1 MLSNREV
8 SNKTYIIPNI
18 LYRKFNISPIFIS
31 LNLTKITN
39 KIIIKKKEQ
48 QDFDMFFET
57 QSTNLS

>member
-31 LNLTKITN
+31 LNLTKISN